1 MHRHNNGPII
11 QKKLWGTWTVV
22 LTIFAIH
29 ISSIPVIFFWLWH
42 VLVLYCVF
50 LFFHAIMY
58 VFCACVEIYTSTSS
72 YVYLPFTRPLHTH
85 FWSFYWQHGMNF
97 PFLSDFK
104 CKYSSRRRRIRDTA
118 VWCIFDPFK
127 VCLLVQSCI
136 HLALDPPLHPL
147 KWGVCQLFFKKFLF
161 YICEREANKT
171 RFYKLPTA
179 RLRQS
184 NQIWSIKI
192 N

>member
-1 MHRHNNGPII
+1 MVPLFK
-11 QKKLWGTWTVV
+11 KKLWGTWTVV

-58 VFCACVEIYTSTSS
+58 VFCACVEIYTSTSR

-104 CKYSSRRRRIRDTA
+104 CKYSSRRRRIRDTV
-118 VWCIFDPFK
+118 VWRIFDPSSF
-127 VCLLVQSCI
+127 
-136 HLALDPPLHPL
+136 A
-147 KWGVCQLFFKKFLF
+147 KKF
-161 YICEREANKT
+161 KT
-171 RFYKLPTA
+171 RQIIKLQLTKVHHTSLFSTYSSATSTWPCHFAAGKNAQTFSW
-179 RLRQS
+179 RHHELCTYV
-184 NQIWSIKI
+184 
-192 N
+192 

>member
-1 MHRHNNGPII
+1 MKNSLYRWKIDHIAVVFSNSIILSKRTYMYLQILHVCFCYHNFITVIGLSASTQQWSHYSKKTLRHVDCCSNNICN
-11 QKKLWGTWTVV
+11 TY
-22 LTIFAIH
+22 FIH
-29 ISSIPVIFFWLWH
+29 TSNFFWLWH

-127 VCLLVQSCI
+127 VCLLV
-136 HLALDPPLHPL
+136 
-147 KWGVCQLFFKKFLF
+147 
-161 YICEREANKT
+161 
-171 RFYKLPTA
+171 
-179 RLRQS
+179 
-184 NQIWSIKI
+184 
-192 N
+192 